1 MRTLKIK
8 PCDLHVGILQSPT
21 VSQITLSSV
30 SLFLSLSEVDC
41 FHDLWN
47 DTPSITQC
55 ILCSQ
60 KVFLFDYNNFHA
72 FWGYFIY
79 YY

>member
-1 MRTLKIK
+1 MRTFNIK
-8 PCDLHVGILQSPT
+8 PCDFYVGILHSPT

-47 DTPSITQC
+47 DTPSIT
-55 ILCSQ
+55 
-60 KVFLFDYNNFHA
+60 
-72 FWGYFIY
+72 
-79 YY
+79 